1 MVQAPCQAVMGL
13 GSMFLSPRLRVFARA
28 DIDGFGLSGDQDLF
42 GNAQVGVGYAV
53 GNNTNLTLSW
63 RYQGVKYRN
72 DRNPSSGSSNCENG
86 IEMDVKIFF

>member
-1 MVQAPCQAVMGL
+1 MAV
-13 GSMFLSPRLRVFARA
+13 
-28 DIDGFGLSGDQDLF
+28 GD
-42 GNAQVGVGYAV
+42 VV